1 MTGIR
6 QYCPKCGSEKVQS
19 RGRQI
24 YCNNCKRCTSV
35 PLGDRKNIERG
46 DNYIRIVCASAR
58 IRSVEDAIREFD
70 IDTNEWEVKP
80 PVRIKTSEGYRKD
93 RTVTWKV
100 VNGVVEEGTVED
112 SGKMLVV
119 PLYHIE
125 ILFVR
130 KTQEIRAHD
139 LVGQLLKD
147 AAVHMPRQPKR
158 KTIKGGMLYEI
169 DMPDLHFGK
178 LTWAEES
185 GENYDIKIAQ
195 RMALDAI
202 DKLLS
207 FSKMHKI
214 ERFLFPFGND
224 FFNVDNKQE
233 TTTGG
238 TPQQE
243 DTRWQKTFMAGQ
255 TLVVNII
262 DSLASI
268 APVDVLVIPGNHDET
283 RTFYLGATLAAWYR
297 NNKNVTV
304 NNEARKRK
312 YYTFGNVLIGLT
324 HGYHEKIAKLPFI
337 MPVEVPQL
345 WAASKV
351 REWHLG
357 DKHHKKDMLYRT
369 EDNNGVTI
377 RILRSLSAT
386 DTWHFDNGFIG
397 APRAAEAFLWH
408 PSEGLI
414 AQYNAYADGGL
425 NSSRM

>member
-46 DNYIRIVCASAR
+46 DNYIRIVSASAR

-147 AAVHMPRQPKR
+147 AAGRGHHR
-158 KTIKGGMLYEI
+158 
-169 DMPDLHFGK
+169 
-178 LTWAEES
+178 
-185 GENYDIKIAQ
+185 
-195 RMALDAI
+195 
-202 DKLLS
+202 
-207 FSKMHKI
+207 
-214 ERFLFPFGND
+214 
-224 FFNVDNKQE
+224 
-233 TTTGG
+233 
-238 TPQQE
+238 
-243 DTRWQKTFMAGQ
+243 
-255 TLVVNII
+255 
-262 DSLASI
+262 
-268 APVDVLVIPGNHDET
+268 
-283 RTFYLGATLAAWYR
+283 
-297 NNKNVTV
+297 
-304 NNEARKRK
+304 
-312 YYTFGNVLIGLT
+312 
-324 HGYHEKIAKLPFI
+324 LPFLI
-337 MPVEVPQL
+337 FVPISGHSHRLDQPHCSTTLKQWIALRQAIWRIGQL
-345 WAASKV
+345 YAFPLPSVA
-351 REWHLG
+351 
-357 DKHHKKDMLYRT
+357 
-369 EDNNGVTI
+369 
-377 RILRSLSAT
+377 ILKT
-386 DTWHFDNGFIG
+386 CFQEIG
-397 APRAAEAFLWH
+397 GI
-408 PSEGLI
+408 S
-414 AQYNAYADGGL
+414 
-425 NSSRM
+425 